1 MRYEL
6 FLRSTEP
13 LTEAQLDAVAKKL
26 EGTSGAVD
34 VEAYTEGGQ
43 PLGVDLVVDVEDP
56 RATTALCE
64 SAFSLAE
71 ELQLTVYDPQLSRP
85 VTAGEEEEIRQQLEQ
100 VSTFSEA
107 ALVAPAA
114 GEPSA
119 MPSTVWIWLVL
130 IGAAL
135 LLYVVSQLMTCGLA
149 NSFKLT

>member
-6 FLRSTEP
+6 FLRSTDA
-13 LTEAQLDAVAKKL
+13 LTKAQLDAIAKKL
-26 EGTSGAVD
+26 EGNSGAVD

-56 RATTALCE
+56 RAATALCE
-64 SAFSLAE
+64 VAFSVAD
-71 ELQLTVYDPQLSRP
+71 ELKLSVYDPQLSRP

-107 ALVAPAA
+107 ALVSPAA
-114 GEPSA
+114 GEPST
-119 MPSTVWIWLVL
+119 MPSTVWVWLVL

-135 LLYVVSQLMTCGLA
+135 LLYVVSQLMTCGLL
-149 NSFKLT
+149 NPLKLT